1 MSALLTHT
9 AINKLEGSI
18 KEMQKTLEN
27 LKYDDNIKKEIE
39 ELLYKITA
47 TPQKSLII
55 QMNTVNNIVKPEDWN
70 KEGELTDYFY
80 HVDWIEEPGV
90 YKVVAF
96 EDVYNEDNEGVLI
109 ISKTTDENIVTITQ
123 NLFLGETIMVR
134 KGTIEIPENA
144 CPDFHNCPEW
154 GEWSEISA
162 GGSSEGGKSY
172 TEIEWNETSKL
183 SDFIEPGIYI
193 CNNTKRYTLEDELP
207 ITNVWSEDNDTAYI
221 SFTLIVNKAVHFKN
235 TPNEYEGIGQTLI
248 LTNRAGNETK
258 QYIRTLEHDFNSA
271 VGEWGNVKI
280 IQPWNELKGTF
291 NLNMVSDDDL
301 KECTQNGTYEGA
313 INNNDISS
321 LMSDL
326 ANSILN
332 FIFLSNSSGNS
343 LHKFDGGAPKLL
355 TGSLFTM
362 EVKNNYALV
371 EFAKSQGISVPRS
384 VTQTAKIQLIDGT
397 YMELSRIKRDNVSG
411 FPSLNDGN
419 WTNWYMNIAFHTM
432 LADFNG

>member
-39 ELLYKITA
+39 ELLYKITS

-55 QMNTVNNIVKPEDWN
+55 QMNNVNKVVKPEDWN

-80 HVDWIEEPGV
+80 HIDWIEEPGV

-154 GEWSEISA
+154 DEWSQIST

-207 ITNVWSEDNDTAYI
+207 ITNVWSENNETAYI

-235 TPNEYEGIGQTLI
+235 VPNKYEGIGQTLI
-248 LTNRAGNETK
+248 LTNRAGSETK

-271 VGEWGNVKI
+271 ENKWESVRV
-280 IQPWNELKGTF
+280 IQPWKELKGTTI
-291 NLNMVSDDDL
+291 LDMISDDDL
-301 KECTQNGTYEGA
+301 KEYDGNGTYEGA
-313 INNNDISS
+313 INNNDIGS
-321 LMSDL
+321 LIGDV
-326 ANSILN
+326 AKSIQN
-332 FIFLSNSSGNS
+332 FIFSSNSSGS
-343 LHKFDGGAPKLL
+343 SQTAFDGGAPKLL

-362 EVKNNYALV
+362 EVKNNYAIV
-371 EFAKSQGISVPRS
+371 EFARSQGIPIPQS

-397 YMELSRIKRDNVSG
+397 YMELSRIKRED
-411 FPSLNDGN
+411 LNEGN
-419 WTNWYMNIAFHTM
+419 WTNWYMNIAFHAM
-432 LADFNG
+432 LTDFNFYQ